1 MNVVMKRIQNIETSK
16 SSVLIKICD
25 AGIINEVIKTRD
37 AKSAGSNGILAHSL
51 LKLNDPKVGGA
62 EF

>member
-25 AGIINEVIKTRD
+25 AGIIIEDCEGKVNIVSTPAMGGGEW
-37 AKSAGSNGILAHSL
+37 
-51 LKLNDPKVGGA
+51 LKP
-62 EF
+62 